1 MRFLERLYKSEV
13 IKMIIGIMDQNI
25 PKALDFFACLVL
37 VNPNKFLEYLK
48 EKFREMPAD
57 NLHSKLAKRYC
68 LGTEELQ
75 CSIIDIIKTLGE
87 CFKIKENLDFYIGTF
102 FTYVF

>member
-1 MRFLERLYKSEV
+1 
-13 IKMIIGIMDQNI
+13 MIIDIMDQNI
-25 PKALDFFACLVL
+25 PKALDFFSCLVL

-75 CSIIDIIKTLGE
+75 CSIIDIIKTLAD